1 MHARMHACM
10 YACIFFMRGSIEI
23 WVLVNM
29 YIHICIC
36 TSVCVC
42 SSVCLAHK
50 GRDYGCLMVVPGRD
64 DVVVVFC
71 EAGFSG
77 WRWPRLHG
85 LRRAMGLRVTPIPSC
100 LQFSS

>member
-1 MHARMHACM
+1 MHASFYVWKYRDMGAFIYVH
-10 YACIFFMRGSIEI
+10 I
-23 WVLVNM
+23 
-29 YIHICIC
+29 YIYVC

-42 SSVCLAHK
+42 SSVCRAHK

-64 DVVVVFC
+64 DVVFC
-71 EAGFSG
+71 EAGFWG

-85 LRRAMGLRVTPIPSC
+85 LCRAMGLRVAPIPSC